1 MASRPMRNERA
12 KRCWVTGAGGLIG
25 HAAVQAAALPPGWEA
40 IALTRADLELA
51 DAAAVATRFHADR
64 PEAIIHC
71 AALSRSPDCQRD
83 PALAR
88 LWNVEVTRRLAALAS
103 EIPFVL
109 LSTDLVF
116 DGKWGNY
123 READAVGPLSVYAET
138 KVEAEAVVRGNPR
151 HLVVRTSLNHGE
163 SPTGNRAFNEEIVAA
178 WRAGRSLR
186 LFVDEFRNPIA
197 ATVTARAV
205 WELMERGATGI
216 VHVAG
221 AEKLSRWEI
230 GVALAERHAE
240 GRGLVEAA
248 RLSEY
253 QGAPRAPDTTL
264 DCARA
269 RALLGHALPGYRDWL
284 AANP

>member
-1 MASRPMRNERA
+1 MAPMGTGTT

-25 HAAVQAAALPPGWEA
+25 HAAVQAAAVPPGWKA
-40 IALTRADLELA
+40 VALSRADLELT
-51 DAAAVATRFHADR
+51 DAAAVAARFRTDR
-64 PEAIIHC
+64 PDAIIHC

-88 LWNVEVTRRLAALAS
+88 SWNVEVTLRLAGLAA

-116 DGKWGNY
+116 DGSRGNY

-138 KVEAEAVVRGNPR
+138 KVEAEAVVCLNPR
-151 HLVVRTSLNHGE
+151 HLVARTSLNHGE
-163 SPTGNRAFNEEIVAA
+163 SPTRNRGFNEEIAAA

-186 LFVDEFRNPIA
+186 LFVDEYRNPIA

-205 WELMERGATGI
+205 WELMDRGASGI

-230 GVALAERHAE
+230 GIALAGRHPE

-269 RALLGHALPGYRDWL
+269 RALLGRSLPGYREWL